1 MVFARKIKVVS
12 YLFFLVLFT
21 ACEKPKEEEV
31 LIEDPTAQKAVYI
44 LNENSGFDTVLNQIQ
59 DLQGI
64 GTAIGEIGLSDFT
77 VENNTN
83 LNYVYYTTLQSQQ
96 SNLFMY
102 NRKTFNMNANIHE
115 DLPSGANNLSEYEGG
130 GFFRPYS
137 NFFNF
142 LVLNTNTTA
151 GNIVYN
157 GTFKGDVS
165 AVIPSRNTIFGDADM
180 GYLFPMVNS
189 ARFPGNPNYDY
200 RQGCLTIGNL
210 FGAPSYINKSCNPKD
225 FAFQYSTNPAV
236 PKVIANFFDVSISN
250 QNITQFLYEEISY
263 SFDLRS
269 DSLLVHHIKDTLID
283 NYNTQKLQR
292 ITGTSV
298 GAGLSNDLNIKKFRH
313 YSDDGKVIGLYFQD
327 LDSRK
332 CWTFSF
338 NYVNHTLTQGLQGE
352 LLDYSTN
359 NSDIDID
366 EFGNV
371 FYSGIA
377 GNGNNING
385 VSIYKKDITGSVSL
399 VGSDNF
405 LKFGEVVKIK
415 HLYGQVY
422 VAVTGRISNTTY
434 KQLTFLKQQ

>member
-1 MVFARKIKVVS
+1 MIFARKFKLAS
-12 YLFFLVLFT
+12 YLILLLLFN
-21 ACEKPKEEEV
+21 ACEKPVEEE
-31 LIEDPTAQKAVYI
+31 LPIIDPTEQKAVYI
-44 LNENSGFDTVLNQIQ
+44 LNENSGFDTVLNEIQ

-77 VENNTN
+77 VEDNIN
-83 LNYVYYTTLQSQQ
+83 LNYVYFTTLQSQQ
-96 SNLFMY
+96 SNLYMY
-102 NRKTFNMNANIHE
+102 NRKTFNM
-115 DLPSGANNLSEYEGG
+115 DLNVQSDIPSGASNLSGYEGG
-130 GFFRPYS
+130 GFFKPYS
-137 NFFNF
+137 NYFNF
-142 LVLNTNTTA
+142 LSLITNTTA

-157 GTFKGDVS
+157 GTFKGDVL
-165 AVIPSRNTIFGDADM
+165 AEIPTRNTIFGDADM

-210 FGAPSYINKSCNPKD
+210 FGAPSYINKLCNPKD
-225 FAFQYSTNPAV
+225 FAFQYSTNPAI
-236 PKVIANFFDVSISN
+236 PKVIANFFDISISN
-250 QNITQFLYEEISY
+250 QNINQFLYEEISY
-263 SFDLRS
+263 TFDLRS
-269 DSLLVHHIKDTLID
+269 DSLLIHHIKDTLID
-283 NYNTQKLQR
+283 NYNTQKLLR
-292 ITGTSV
+292 ITGVPV

-313 YSDDGKVIGLYFQD
+313 YSEDGKVIGLFFQD

-352 LLDYSTN
+352 VLDYSTV
-359 NSDIDID
+359 NSDMDID

-377 GNGNNING
+377 GNGTNNDG
-385 VSIYKKDITGSVSL
+385 VSIYKKETTGSVSII
-399 VGSDNF
+399 GSDNF

-415 HLYGQVY
+415 HLYGRIY
-422 VAVTGRISNTTY
+422 AAVTGRISNTSF